1 MQIQFFSFCL
11 WHACSHSFK
20 CCLENSTKEIFVWS
34 QTSLSG
40 LLRSKNKRVL
50 IAGCVEERYM
60 QILVCE
66 ETINSLF
73 SAVQQWGPTHVIVIS
88 FTIQLSKI
96 FLLHK
101 DITVPGMQTD
111 TSAKSLLISSTYWN
125 VWTTRQKQ
133 VAIKWCISTT
143 VLCSDFVLLY
153 AQVTFSLNIV

>member
-20 CCLENSTKEIFVWS
+20 CLENSTKEIFVWS
-34 QTSLSG
+34 QTSFLG

-73 SAVQQWGPTHVIVIS
+73 SAVQQWGPTHVNRHFIYNSTFTDIS
-88 FTIQLSKI
+88 VTQGYHCTRHANWHFSKI
-96 FLLHK
+96 TFNKFHLLERLNHK
-101 DITVPGMQTD
+101 TKVSSNKIMYKYHCTV
-111 TSAKSLLISSTYWN
+111 
-125 VWTTRQKQ
+125 
-133 VAIKWCISTT
+133 
-143 VLCSDFVLLY
+143 
-153 AQVTFSLNIV
+153 